1 MPLPRPLL
9 GSAEPHFSFA
19 GLKSAVLR
27 AKQAGI
33 HTDADLA
40 ASFARAAPLPH
51 GSVVIGAMLAD
62 RCAMAKG
69 KLTAGGI
76 AAIGLSHNRSPWRA
90 LLTGVTD
97 DDLDELT
104 THARDERCRLAWL
117 DALGAGGTA
126 VVRLDQRLRLW
137 LAKLE
142 AACASRRKS
151 SHLRPLV
158 LLAGYAVA
166 WVITAIKPLYPHDW
180 LLENA

>member
-1 MPLPRPLL
+1 MRAIVRFRLVARRVVPLL
-9 GSAEPHFSFA
+9 
-19 GLKSAVLR
+19 
-27 AKQAGI
+27 
-33 HTDADLA
+33 LA

-62 RCAMAKG
+62 RHAVAKG
-69 KLTAGGI
+69 KLSAGGI

-158 LLAGYAVA
+158 LLAGAGPSLTVA
-166 WVITAIKPLYPHDW
+166 PHPDPLRSHRHAD
-180 LLENA
+180 